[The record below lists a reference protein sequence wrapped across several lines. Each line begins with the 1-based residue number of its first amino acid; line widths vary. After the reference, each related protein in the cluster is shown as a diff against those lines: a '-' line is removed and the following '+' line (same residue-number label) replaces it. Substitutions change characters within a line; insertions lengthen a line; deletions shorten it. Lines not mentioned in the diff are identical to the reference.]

1 MVKYFVSQ
9 SCSVTAAKTP
19 GGFFLS
25 MWVFTPG
32 FYPDHVLDVVCVC
45 VCVCIYVCMYCFNVF
60 GSADSL
66 VHRVNKKK
74 TI

>member
-45 VCVCIYVCMYCFNVF
+45 VYMYVCIVLMFLAQQILWCI
-60 GSADSL
+60 G
-66 VHRVNKKK
+66 
-74 TI
+74 